1 MSFVIDRIRAFKFEM
16 SRRSSSVTQCYRV
29 PLGELWAC
37 LNDERWLMSD
47 YIIST
52 LLRDRDINLLCNSNS
67 HETWRRVSPMGN
79 IRVRLAR
86 NNRFMSGYGSVH
98 LCDFGRFDRSSS
110 LDGFVQSVRCVLSL
124 ICWKYLKVFRRNF
137 PNILYGF
144 HLDLFDWT
152 NFFSLS
158 YKNKLGKNK

>member
-1 MSFVIDRIRAFKFEM
+1 MRCYYSRWYSTVIQGDAVL
-16 SRRSSSVTQCYRV
+16 SGTPWWVSSM
-29 PLGELWAC
+29 LKWWA
-37 LNDERWLMSD
+37 MSD

-67 HETWRRVSPMGN
+67 HETWRCVSPMGN
-79 IRVRLAR
+79 VRVRLVR
-86 NNRFMSGYGSVH
+86 DNRFMSGYGSVH
-98 LCDFGRFDRSSS
+98 WSGDFGRFDRSSS
-110 LDGFVQSVRCVLSL
+110 LNGFVRSVRCVLSL
-124 ICWKYLKVFRRNF
+124 ICWKYLKVFQRNF